1 MSSSEENARIPSD
14 HKTEGQAATSHE
26 ATSYEEMKR
35 TVEDGQKIGQRRTAG
50 RCTCEETDGGP
61 IVGAACCVM

>member
-35 TVEDGQKIGQRRTAG
+35 TVEDGQKIGQRRTAAG
-50 RCTCEETDGGP
+50 RCEETDGGP
-61 IVGAACCVM
+61 IVGAACCVL